1 MEGGAVQGY
10 EGARVPGRRTADPAG
25 RPIGRRTMSVMLLPL
40 LLSQIGCKVNY
51 SFTGADIPAGA
62 TTYDVAV
69 FDARAPLST
78 PRTAQV
84 FTETLRDLLQ
94 AQTPLKLV
102 REGGDLRYEGAIT
115 GYDVQPVSIQANE
128 TAALNRLTM
137 TVSVTYTNTLDA
149 TRTSTFT
156 VSRFADYD
164 SAADLVTV
172 EESLVRSISD
182 QLVQDIF
189 DRTLGNW

>member
-1 MEGGAVQGY
+1 L
-10 EGARVPGRRTADPAG
+10 RLT
-25 RPIGRRTMSVMLLPL
+25 L
-40 LLSQIGCKVNY
+40 LLFIALFLSGCKVNY

-62 TTYDVAV
+62 KTLSVEL

-94 AQTPLKLV
+94 AQTPLNLV
-102 REGGDLRYEGAIT
+102 REQGDVQYSGYIA
-115 GYDVQPVSIQANE
+115 GYDIQPVAIQANE
-128 TAALNRLTM
+128 TAALNRLTI
-137 TVSVTYTNTLDA
+137 TVSVTYVNTLDPKKN
-149 TRTSTFT
+149 STFS

-164 SAADLVTV
+164 SAQDLIQV
-172 EESLVRSISD
+172 EETLVRTISD

-189 DRTLGNW
+189 DRTLGSW